1 MRKLKNILTVILLV
15 MTVVPAEA
23 QRKSKA
29 KNKVEPILVDT
40 KPKLVVGI
48 VVGQMRYDYLT
59 RYWEHYGDQ
68 GFKRMISEGFHC
80 KNHHLNFAP
89 SSTGPG
95 HASVYTGTTPSTHG
109 IIGNNWYDKETETMV
124 YCIADGGFETVGST
138 SDAGKRSPH
147 RMLGTTIADEL
158 RQHTQLRGKT
168 IAIALNDKGAVLP
181 GGHSANAAYWFEGA
195 DTGKWISS
203 SYYMAN
209 LPAWVTDF
217 NNSERVQDYKKEW
230 NTLKPIATYKES
242 GPDNSAFEGLFET
255 ETAPIFP
262 HNTPQLLNKTKDFEI
277 IKYTPYGN
285 SLTLDFA
292 LAALKNEA
300 LGVDTDMDFLAISF
314 SSTDYIGRK
323 FGVNSK
329 EIQDTYIRLDLDLA
343 RLFAALDEQVGM
355 GQYTVFLTA
364 DHGAIEVPA
373 YLKSQ
378 KVPSGYVQV
387 EEMKAQFN
395 EFLKYRYG
403 TTDILKNM
411 SNDQLFLDHK
421 VIGNLDMDLDDVQEE
436 IAFELLRYNNVDKVF
451 TGYHMWQNE
460 YTQGMPYI
468 LQNGWH
474 QKRSGDVMLVQKPGF
489 ISYPQTDS
497 AQGPTMVYDTQVPLL
512 FFGNGVKKGETFSR
526 TEVSDIAPTIASLL
540 GISFPNGTTGSPI
553 VKVLE

>member
-1 MRKLKNILTVILLV
+1 MVILLV
-15 MTVVPAEA
+15 MGVVPAEA

-48 VVGQMRYDYLT
+48 VVGQMRYDYLS
-59 RYWEHYGDQ
+59 RFWDHYSDQ

-124 YCIADGGFETVGST
+124 YCTADGGFETVGST
-138 SDAGKRSPH
+138 SDAGKSPH
-147 RMLGTTIADEL
+147 RMLSTTITDEL
-158 RQHTQLRGKT
+158 RLHSQLRGKT
-168 IAIALNDKGAVLP
+168 IAIALNDSGAVLP
-181 GGHSANAAYWFEGA
+181 GGHNANAAYWFEGD

-203 SYYMAN
+203 SYYMSN
-209 LPAWVTDF
+209 LPSWVAEF
-217 NNSERVQDYKKEW
+217 NSSGQIQTYKKEW
-230 NTLKPIATYKES
+230 NTLKPIATYRES
-242 GPDNSAFEGLFET
+242 GPDNTIFEGLFET

-262 HNTPQLLNKTKDFEI
+262 HNPPQLLNKTKDYEI

-300 LGVDTDMDFLAISF
+300 LGVDTDTDFLAISF

-355 GQYTVFLTA
+355 GQYTVFLT
-364 DHGAIEVPA
+364 GSQSAIEFPA
-373 YLKSQ
+373 NLKHQKIPSGHMQVAEMKSQ
-378 KVPSGYVQV
+378 FS
-387 EEMKAQFN
+387 

-411 SNDQLFLDHK
+411 SNNQLFLDHK
-421 VIGNLDMDLDDVQEE
+421 VIGNLDMHLDDVQQE
-436 IAFELLRYNNVDKVF
+436 IAFELLRFGDVDKVF
-451 TGYHMWQNE
+451 TGYQMWQNE
-460 YTQGMPYI
+460 YTHGIPNI

-474 QKRSGDVMLVQKPGF
+474 QKRSGDILLVQKPGF
-489 ISYPQTDS
+489 NSKPQTDATNGS
-497 AQGPTMVYDTQVPLL
+497 NMVYDTQVPLL

-526 TEVSDIAPTIASLL
+526 TVVSDIAPTIASLL
-540 GISFPNGTTGSPI
+540 GISFPDGTTGRPI